1 MALTVLR
8 RALVAASLG
17 LLLVVVPASAD
28 VYVPAGHTSH
38 YITVVG
44 TNVRIDGITTGRVT
58 VIDGDLT
65 VGATGQVRGGA
76 TLIGG
81 QLHTHAGGVLSGDFF
96 NIGGSWPHLTSPQLG
111 LLVAALLGI
120 RLLLVGIAIACAD
133 LLRRKV
139 RLAPLTETLRERPLR
154 TVTIGIL
161 SGFGI
166 GTGALL
172 LTITVVGLVVAAAL
186 WGVLLIATVIGLA
199 LWLDAVGDDPSGRRL
214 VFIVAS
220 IPLIGD
226 AIAACSTIAGLGA
239 LLRYASDVRPRLHP
253 RRALSP

>member
-1 MALTVLR
+1 MLR
-8 RALVAASLG
+8 PALVAASLA
-17 LLLVVVPASAD
+17 LLIVVAPASAD
-28 VYVPAGHTSH
+28 VYVPAGHTTH

-44 TNVRIDGITTGRVT
+44 NNVRIDGVASGRVT

-81 QLHTHAGGVLSGDFF
+81 QLHTHPGAVLSGDFF
-96 NIGGSWPHLTSPQLG
+96 NIGGSWPHLTGPQLG
-111 LLVAALLGI
+111 LLIAALLGL
-120 RLLLVGIAIACAD
+120 RLLLVCLAMACAD
-133 LLRRKV
+133 LLRRKA
-139 RLAPLTETLRERPLR
+139 RLAPLSETLRERPLR
-154 TVTIGIL
+154 TVTIGVL

-166 GTGALL
+166 GSGALL
-172 LTITVVGLVVAAAL
+172 LTITVIGLVAAAAL
-186 WGVLLIATVIGLA
+186 WGVLLIATVTGLA

-226 AIAACSTIAGLGA
+226 AIAACATIAGLGA
-239 LLRYASDVRPRLHP
+239 LLRYVSDVRPQLHP